1 MNSIKKWIQI
11 MIYHLSECMM
21 PLIPVVMA
29 GSFLKLICMVMDL
42 SGAAFGQTMEIFTI
56 MADAPFYFLPILVAV
71 SASRHFQVNPY
82 YGAGIM
88 GVLMMPGFTALME
101 GTEPVRFLML
111 PVVQTNYAYGV
122 LPPILLVWLIS
133 KLEPWIDRVIPKQ
146 AKDILYPLA
155 MFLVFAPI
163 GMLVTGPLGALL
175 GKGLAQILEL
185 FPAQLGF
192 LSWGILA
199 GLLPLLVPAG
209 MHWIFVTTA
218 ITQISSQ
225 GMDNGI
231 MGSFLAFMFALVG
244 ADFASALF
252 RKDRQEKAQAAATGV
267 VGFLTGVSEP
277 SLFGICLKERPALVG
292 TMIGSAVGGVLQG
305 IFIIHTYVFAFP
317 SAISILMFHSP
328 ENPKNLF
335 WALLVAGTALIVGFG
350 AACILY
356 RAERRKSYQR
366 D

>member
-1 MNSIKKWIQI
+1 
-11 MIYHLSECMM
+11 
-21 PLIPVVMA
+21 
-29 GSFLKLICMVMDL
+29 
-42 SGAAFGQTMEIFTI
+42 
-56 MADAPFYFLPILVAV
+56 
-71 SASRHFQVNPY
+71 
-82 YGAGIM
+82 
-88 GVLMMPGFTALME
+88 
-101 GTEPVRFLML
+101 
-111 PVVQTNYAYGV
+111 
-122 LPPILLVWLIS
+122 
-133 KLEPWIDRVIPKQ
+133 
-146 AKDILYPLA
+146 
-155 MFLVFAPI
+155 
-163 GMLVTGPLGALL
+163 
-175 GKGLAQILEL
+175 
-185 FPAQLGF
+185 
-192 LSWGILA
+192 
-199 GLLPLLVPAG
+199 
-209 MHWIFVTTA
+209 
-218 ITQISSQ
+218 
-225 GMDNGI
+225 MDNGI

-356 RAERRKSYQR
+356 LSLIHIF
-366 D
+366 

>member
-1 MNSIKKWIQI
+1 
-11 MIYHLSECMM
+11 
-21 PLIPVVMA
+21 
-29 GSFLKLICMVMDL
+29 
-42 SGAAFGQTMEIFTI
+42 
-56 MADAPFYFLPILVAV
+56 
-71 SASRHFQVNPY
+71 
-82 YGAGIM
+82 M

-101 GTEPVRFLML
+101 RTEPVRFLML

-133 KLEPWIDRVIPKQ
+133 KLEPGIARVIPKQ

-356 RAERRKSYQR
+356 RAERRKS
-366 D
+366 